1 MRSLERL
8 LIVRVGAMGDVLHA
22 LPAVTALRRAMPH
35 LHISWAIEPR
45 WLPLL
50 ACTQRDD
57 AARGPAMPV
66 VDTVHAVPTRA
77 WSAAPFSRATA
88 RSVLALRRELVD
100 AHYDL
105 AIDLQGSVRSAVI
118 ARLSGAARVAGSSA
132 PREAPARLLYTQR
145 IATPAAHVV
154 AQAAQ
159 IVSAATGVEISPAET
174 LLPFCPDADAWADDL
189 YGGEPLR
196 NSNGVVVL
204 APTAGW
210 GAKQWPA
217 AHFADLARALDQ
229 RGYAVLLNAASPDD
243 AVAAAILAQAPGCA
257 RLLCCTIAQLMSVL
271 RRARLLVAGDTGPLH
286 LAAAVGCATVGLFGP
301 TDPARTGAWT
311 TTSHAASPVPSRTLR
326 HAQSRTSHA
335 RTPATEAGLA
345 RISTADVLAAALDL
359 LG

>member
-1 MRSLERL
+1 MSSLKRL

-35 LHISWAIEPR
+35 LHIGWAVEPR

-50 ACTQRDD
+50 ACKQGDD
-57 AARGPAMPV
+57 AARGPAMPA
-66 VDTVHAVPTRA
+66 VDRVHAVPTRA

-105 AIDLQGSVRSAVI
+105 AIDLQGSIRSAVI
-118 ARLSGAARVAGSSA
+118 ARLSGAARSAGSSN
-132 PREAPARLLYTQR
+132 PRETPARLLYTQR
-145 IATPAAHVV
+145 IATSATHVV

-159 IVSAATGVEISPAET
+159 IVSAATGVEIAPAET
-174 LLPFCPDADAWADDL
+174 PLPFCPDADAWADDL
-189 YGGEPLR
+189 YGSEPLR

-229 RGYAVLLNAASPDD
+229 RGYAVLLNAASPDN
-243 AVAAAILAQAPGCA
+243 AVLAQAPGCA
-257 RLLCCTIAQLMSVL
+257 RLLCCTIAQLTSVL

-301 TDPARTGAWT
+301 TDPARTGPWT